1 MLLKQIVD
9 TDYVNFKLPSMYLAT
24 CFCNWK
30 CCKEANIPV
39 TVCQNH
45 PIAQM
50 PVIEISADEILR
62 RYYSN
67 PLSRAF
73 IFAGL
78 EPFLQFDELW
88 TTIDWIRRVGD
99 CFDPVVIY
107 TGYTPDEITTH
118 IETLRLSKNIIVK
131 FGRYRP
137 NSPSHYDDVLGV
149 TLASNNQFAQWIC

>member
-39 TVCQNH
+39 TVCQNN

-50 PVIEISADEILR
+50 PDIEVSADEILR

-73 IFAGL
+73 VFAGL

-88 TTIDWIRRVGD
+88 VTIDWIRRVGD

-137 NSPSHYDDVLGV
+137 NLPSHYDDVLGV